1 MLYICHSTC
10 YKFFQCCGL
19 FSCMKGFCRCI
30 CCCCCCCWSSDDSN
44 RDKEANKKLEKK
56 KNDKKIKDAIAKKKK
71 EEKKAKEE
79 KPDGLFRRII
89 CLSLGVFFLNMNIL
103 CFLIGLRR
111 KKDNHKDEVAK
122 QRVVEEEQK
131 EENNQDEDE
140 REEEEK
146 VEEKEIE
153 TPVPVLI
160 PLSPYLQSLENERLL
175 RRRRTLYSTMIYLLW

>member
-1 MLYICHSTC
+1 M
-10 YKFFQCCGL
+10 
-19 FSCMKGFCRCI
+19 
-30 CCCCCCCWSSDDSN
+30 
-44 RDKEANKKLEKK
+44 EKK
-56 KNDKKIKDAIAKKKK
+56 KNDRKIKDAIAKKKK

-79 KPDGLFRRII
+79 KPDGMFRRII
-89 CLSLGVFFLNMNIL
+89 CLSLGVFFLNLNIL

-111 KKDNHKDEVAK
+111 KKDDHKDEVAV
-122 QRVVEEEQK
+122 RSEEEEQE

-146 VEEKEIE
+146 VEEKEVE